1 MRVCDTIWQVKQYS
15 TRVLRII
22 AGVYVAFPIAYL
34 IFIAILFNVS
44 IENSVQILF
53 SPFYWLLSTAAVI
66 TGIGLWNLRRW
77 SWHLFLA
84 VNTFILY
91 ESVTVWAQYGQT
103 YHGVVAFLICSAL
116 FSGMTYQVAREV
128 RVPYLF
134 PRIRWWESN
143 PRYRLAA
150 PVLLRRKDGSVIEAE
165 ILDISV
171 GGCFIKLRQD
181 LLQDELI
188 NLNFSMFDLP
198 IACSGFVVWRAASTV
213 THPKGVGV
221 RFEPLSR
228 MDRRSLRLIARR
240 LRQVADLYR
249 KSRHL
254 LSPEEFQREL
264 DRLEHIRHR
273 DPLESSKKE
282 SS

>member
-1 MRVCDTIWQVKQYS
+1 MKQYS
-15 TRVLRII
+15 SRVLRII
-22 AGVYVAFPIAYL
+22 AGSYMAFPVLYLALIAV
-34 IFIAILFNVS
+34 LFNVS
-44 IENSVQILF
+44 VQDCLAILF
-53 SPFYWLLSTAAVI
+53 TPFYWGLSFGAVI
-66 TGIGLWNLRRW
+66 AGFGVWELRRW
-77 SWHLFLA
+77 SWYLFFG
-84 VNTFILY
+84 VNAGILV
-91 ESVTVWAQYGQT
+91 ETVLIWAQYGQAF
-103 YHGVVAFLICSAL
+103 HGSVAFFICTAL
-116 FSGMTYQVAREV
+116 FVGMTYRVAREV

-150 PVLLRRKDGSVIEAE
+150 PVLLRRKDGSVLEAE

-181 LLQDELI
+181 LLQDEPVS
-188 NLNFSMFDLP
+188 LNFSMFDLP
-198 IACSGFVVWRAASTV
+198 IACGGNIVWRAMSTV

-228 MDRRSLRLIARR
+228 MDRRSLQLIGRR

-249 KSRHL
+249 RQRHL

-264 DRLEHIRHR
+264 DRLEHIRQP
-273 DPLESSKKE
+273 DQMGADQLGEDK
-282 SS
+282 